1 MTCGRKKVLF
11 CHTQYVEP
19 SYMLYDG
26 LALLQFKHSKQSITL
41 YGLIYFRQ
49 RYFSNIIVMC
59 PVVAGYIRL
68 KEEHSTQLA
77 NDATSR
83 W

>member
-1 MTCGRKKVLF
+1 
-11 CHTQYVEP
+11 
-19 SYMLYDG
+19 
-26 LALLQFKHSKQSITL
+26 
-41 YGLIYFRQ
+41 
-49 RYFSNIIVMC
+49 MC